1 MKFLVIGETCRDEFC
16 YGKAKRLCPEAPV
29 PVFVPEYTEN
39 NLGMAH
45 NVYKNMLAIDEEIH
59 NKTPFGNNIEL
70 FTNEARG
77 HKTRYIDKQ
86 SNQMFLRV
94 DTDTYSHCRDLPDN
108 IEEYDA
114 VVVSDYNKGFLRSG
128 DLKEI
133 ANRAKLSFLDTKKTY
148 NQDWARL
155 FSFIKINEKEY
166 KENGWKYMCDNLIVT
181 KASKG
186 CWYKDKDYPIKEPSD
201 IRDVSGAGDTF
212 LAAFSLSYALTQNIE
227 TSILLSQNCCQRVI
241 KKKGVATI

>member
-1 MKFLVIGETCRDEFC
+1 MRFLVIGETCSDRFC
-16 YGKAKRLCPEAPV
+16 YGESKRLCPEAPA
-29 PVFVPEYTEN
+29 PVFVPEYGEN
-39 NLGMAH
+39 NFGMAH
-45 NVYKNMLAIDEEIH
+45 NVYRNMLAIDKEIH
-59 NKTPFGNNIEL
+59 KGTPIENKIEL
-70 FTNEARG
+70 FTHETEG

-94 DTDTYSHCRDLPDN
+94 DTDSYPFCYNLPDN

-114 VVVSDYNKGFLRSG
+114 VVVSDYNKGFITNKL
-128 DLKEI
+128 LKEI
-133 ANRAKLSFLDTKKTY
+133 GDRSKLSFLDTKKKFDR
-148 NQDWARL
+148 DWASL

-186 CWYKDKDYPIKEPSD
+186 CWYNDKDYPIQNPSD

-212 LAAFSLSYALTQNIE
+212 LAAFSLSYSLTKDIE
-227 TSILLSQNCCQRVI
+227 ASIILAQNCCQKVI
-241 KKKGVATI
+241 KKKGVTTI

>member
-1 MKFLVIGETCRDEFC
+1 MRFLVIGETCSDRFC
-16 YGKAKRLCPEAPV
+16 YGESKRLCPEAPA
-29 PVFVPEYTEN
+29 PVFVPEYRDD

-45 NVYKNMLAIDEEIH
+45 NVYKNMLAVDKEIH
-59 NKTPFGNNIEL
+59 KGTPIVNEIEL
-70 FTNEARG
+70 VTNETEG

-86 SNQMFLRV
+86 SNHMFLRV
-94 DTDTYSHCRDLPDN
+94 DTDTYPFCYNLPDN

-114 VVVSDYNKGFLRSG
+114 VVVSDYNKGFLSSVQ
-128 DLKEI
+128 LKEI
-133 ANRAKLSFLDTKKTY
+133 GRRAKLSFLDTKKKC
-148 NQDWARL
+148 NLDWASL

-186 CWYKDKDYPIKEPSD
+186 CWYNEQDYPIESPSD

-212 LAAFSLSYALTQNIE
+212 LSAFSLSYTLTKNIG
-227 TSILLSQNCCQRVI
+227 TSILLAQNCCQKVI
-241 KKKGVATI
+241 KKKGVTTI